1 VTLTVPIGPD
11 HERAV
16 RAARRWFELCP
27 ERLHGAF
34 GAAVRAMP
42 ETELGQDDRR
52 AGAVSATVSVA
63 VWDGVHPEPWE
74 WSEVYSPR
82 SFGELLS
89 RLGRLPDAA
98 GFDAST
104 LDDRGRWN
112 RPGFHV
118 GVVAEDD
125 CLDLFS
131 TIDDAVANDPDG
143 ERAILAT
150 LREVA
155 ELAAPLAVAVAVQGS
170 QAEMPLEDA
179 ISRSNTTYTRSPA
192 TVLRNYGWLTVLSD
206 EMADRVGGGGRLG
219 AGGAF
224 VEVERLAAGG
234 WWLLATKTWDEYGPE
249 QANRVFEAVA
259 PLLPAG
265 RPEMTR
271 LVLPFTGEP
280 YEVTRPNVVAERDPR
295 EITGH
300 DVFAERGVDRPVSRR
315 SPGSARG

>member
-1 VTLTVPIGPD
+1 MPRVGRESCTVTLTVPIDPD
-11 HERAV
+11 RERAA
-16 RAARRWFELCP
+16 RAARRWFGLCP
-27 ERLHGAF
+27 HRLHGAF

-42 ETELGQDDRR
+42 ETELGQDGRR
-52 AGAVSATVSVA
+52 AGAVSATVSA
-63 VWDGVHPEPWE
+63 AMWDGVRPEPWE

-104 LDDRGRWN
+104 LDDLGRWN
-112 RPGFHV
+112 RPGFNV
-118 GVVAEDD
+118 GFIAEDD
-125 CLDLFS
+125 YLDLFS

-143 ERAILAT
+143 ERVILAT

-155 ELAAPLAVAVAVQGS
+155 EMAAPLAVAVAVQGS
-170 QAEMPLEDA
+170 QGEMPLEDA

-206 EMADRVGGGGRLG
+206 EMADRVGSGGRLV
-219 AGGAF
+219 ACGAF
-224 VEVERLAAGG
+224 AEVERLAAGG

-249 QANRVFEAVA
+249 QANRVFEVVA

-271 LVLPFTGEP
+271 VVLPFTGDP
-280 YEVTRPNVVAERDPR
+280 YEVTLPNVVAERDPR
-295 EITGH
+295 EIK
-300 DVFAERGVDRPVSRR
+300 GV
-315 SPGSARG
+315 